1 MLEASS
7 NKRLKVM
14 KTQLGAYEWLA
25 EETCNGEKEGWRAP
39 KEDSKNVGETYH
51 PKESFK
57 VLDKLDFEKFP
68 L

>member
-1 MLEASS
+1 
-7 NKRLKVM
+7 M
-14 KTQLGAYEWLA
+14 KPQLGAQKWLA
-25 EETCNGEKEGWRAP
+25 EETCNGEKEDWRAP

-57 VLDKLDFEKFP
+57 VLNKLDFEKFP